1 MMSQK
6 LFLACWL
13 SIATAAFAAEGPCVV
28 SGQGHFRIHVGT
40 AGLFGAFAHN
50 HLIEAEKIVGC
61 ATIDSKEITRSS
73 IKLDFLADQIS
84 VIDPKESARDR
95 AEVQKTMESEVLRV
109 TEFPR
114 VTFEST
120 SFERHGTDRMLIH
133 GNLTIRGRTQRVMI
147 PTIVMPLKD
156 GTYRA
161 TGEYKFKQTSFGI
174 KPINLA
180 GGTVKVKDE
189 VTIEFELFLR

>member
-1 MMSQK
+1 MSQK
-6 LFLACWL
+6 LFLACCVG
-13 SIATAAFAAEGPCVV
+13 IATAAFGADGPCVV
-28 SGQGHFRIHVGT
+28 SGQSHFRIHVGT

-50 HLIEAEKIVGC
+50 HLIEAEEIMGC

-73 IKLDFLADQIS
+73 IKLDFPADRIR
-84 VIDPKESARDR
+84 VIDSNESAKDR
-95 AEVQKTMESEVLRV
+95 ADVQKTMESEVLRV

-120 SFERHGTDRMLIH
+120 SVERQATDRLLIH

-147 PTIVMPLKD
+147 PVIVVALKD

-161 TGEYKFKQTSFGI
+161 TGEYKFNQTTFGI
-174 KPINLA
+174 KPIKLA

-189 VTIEFELFLR
+189 VTIEFELFLC

>member
-1 MMSQK
+1 MSQK
-6 LFLACWL
+6 LFLACWF
-13 SIATAAFAAEGPCVV
+13 SIAGAAFGADGPCVV

-50 HLIEAEKIVGC
+50 HLIEAQKIMGC

-73 IKLDFLADQIS
+73 VKLDFPADQIR
-84 VIDPKESARDR
+84 VIDPQESAKDR

-109 TEFPR
+109 AEFPR

-120 SFERHGTDRMLIH
+120 SVERQATDKLLIH
-133 GNLTIRGRTQRVMI
+133 GNLTIRGRTQGVII
-147 PTIVMPLKD
+147 PAMVMPLKD

-161 TGEYKFKQTSFGI
+161 TGE
-174 KPINLA
+174 
-180 GGTVKVKDE
+180 
-189 VTIEFELFLR
+189 